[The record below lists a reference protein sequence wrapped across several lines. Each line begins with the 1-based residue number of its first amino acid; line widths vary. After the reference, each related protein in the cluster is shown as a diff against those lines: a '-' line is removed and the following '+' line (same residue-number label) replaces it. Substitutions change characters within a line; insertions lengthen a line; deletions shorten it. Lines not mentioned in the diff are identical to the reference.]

1 MESFQDLHD
10 SISASLVSTV
20 RTASRISAE
29 DIGFLRTS
37 RPAVSSS
44 LDKQNARLVSLAERL
59 LRCSSAG
66 TPRIRLSDAEGVEGN
81 WRSIVDVIDGL
92 LERVDS
98 CLDEFNGLVKRMS
111 PNERAQVC
119 QICVG
124 LVLQN

>member
-20 RTASRISAE
+20 RVASRISAE

-37 RPAVSSS
+37 RPAATSG
-44 LDKQNARLVSLAERL
+44 LDEQTARLVSLAERL
-59 LRCSSAG
+59 LRCSSSS
-66 TPRIRLSDAEGVEGN
+66 TPRIRLSNADGVEGN

-111 PNERAQVC
+111 PNERAQVR
-119 QICVG
+119 QICVIWA
-124 LVLQN
+124 LQN